1 MTHRPPPL
9 CPVDRE
15 RGRVD
20 YMGLAV
26 NAAALVQSKASGGQ
40 TLITEALYEQL
51 LLRGRVERKS
61 PKPFLTPSHGWH
73 W

>member
-1 MTHRPPPL
+1 
-9 CPVDRE
+9 
-15 RGRVD
+15 
-20 YMGLAV
+20 MGLAV